1 MISGVSKVVVPVDDQ
16 QRAKEFWVDR
26 LGFELQRDESY
37 GDERWIEVRPP
48 GQDLVLALT
57 RRAPHEA
64 RQELPDQ
71 LPHSPVFFNC
81 TDIETTHREL
91 TERGVRFAIPPARQ
105 HFGWWSLFE
114 DPDGT
119 RYALGQ
125 WDRTPAAFAAP
136 PPDPELNRL
145 EPLLGTWR
153 SEGHTQDSVLGPGVP
168 VRSTETF
175 YWLEGGYFLV
185 STYETTFGSE
195 PTQTGVN
202 YWSYDAQARRF
213 RIIFFSNNGPFSEEG
228 NRYEGEVAGGR
239 LTFEGPAR
247 FQYELGDDGAVAVN
261 TDGTISAA
269 WWLRDQ
275 NGGWSPWMHNTFRRV
290 R

>member
-1 MISGVSKVVVPVDDQ
+1 MISGIGKVVLPVGDQ
-16 QRAKEFWVDR
+16 ERAKEFWTT
-26 LGFELQRDESY
+26 LMGFELRRDESY
-37 GDERWIEVRPP
+37 GDERWIEVSPP
-48 GQDLVLALT
+48 DGAPLLVLS
-57 RRAPHEA
+57 RRPAGEPRREV
-64 RQELPDQ
+64 PDE
-71 LPHSPVFFNC
+71 LPHSPVFFDC
-81 TDIETTHREL
+81 ADIEATHREL
-91 TERGVRFAIPPARQ
+91 SERGVRFPMPPARQ

-136 PPDPELNRL
+136 APDPELERL

-175 YWLEGGYFLV
+175 YRLEGGYFLV

-202 YWSYDAQARRF
+202 YWSYDADARRF

-247 FQYELGDDGAVAVN
+247 FQYELGNDGAIAVN
-261 TDGTISAA
+261 PDGTISVA
-269 WWLRDQ
+269 WWLRDH
-275 NGGWSPWMHNTFRRV
+275 NGDWAPWMHNTFRRV